1 MKCQCSCN
9 CSAEFEPIDR
19 EKLLNTIQHGRLDKK
34 QIEFAMK
41 RLDSIICETCFVGK
55 HRTSFSDLV

>member
-1 MKCQCSCN
+1 MRCQCECL
-9 CSAEFEPIDR
+9 CDQEFEPIDR

-41 RLDSIICETCFVGK
+41 RLDSKICEKCFVGK
-55 HRTSFSDLV
+55 HKS

>member
-1 MKCQCSCN
+1 MKCHCDCSCQE
-9 CSAEFEPIDR
+9 EFEPVTG

-41 RLDSIICETCFVGK
+41 RLDSKICENCFTGK
-55 HRTSFSDLV
+55 HFG